1 MSKRILIMAGGT
13 GGHVFPALAIAG
25 ELKKRG
31 YEILWLGTRGR
42 MEEKLVPKSGFPIE
56 YIDVRGIRRNG
67 LKAKLSAPLMVCNAV
82 RQALQVMKSFK
93 PDAVLGMG
101 GYASGPGGVAARLCG
116 IPLALHEQNA
126 AAGLTNRLLSKLATV
141 IMLGF
146 PGAFTGDRV
155 RIVGNPVRND
165 ILALYR
171 RERDANNE
179 KMRVLVIGGSLG
191 AQALNEL
198 VPKAI
203 SLLDKNILSVTHQ
216 CGGGHVEATQ
226 HAYEGCGAD
235 HEIREFIT
243 DMSAAYAEHDLIICR
258 AGASTVAETA
268 CAGIP
273 AIFVPLPTAVDDHQT
288 KNAMF
293 SVGHKA
299 ALLCPQKDL
308 KPESLAELL
317 KDLALHR
324 DRLKA
329 MSEAA
334 YDCAVTDATQ
344 RAADLIDG
352 IAASRS

>member
-1 MSKRILIMAGGT
+1 M
-13 GGHVFPALAIAG
+13 
-25 ELKKRG
+25 
-31 YEILWLGTRGR
+31 
-42 MEEKLVPKSGFPIE
+42 
-56 YIDVRGIRRNG
+56 
-67 LKAKLSAPLMVCNAV
+67 
-82 RQALQVMKSFK
+82 
-93 PDAVLGMG
+93 
-101 GYASGPGGVAARLCG
+101 
-116 IPLALHEQNA
+116 
-126 AAGLTNRLLSKLATV
+126 
-141 IMLGF
+141 
-146 PGAFTGDRV
+146 
-155 RIVGNPVRND
+155 
-165 ILALYR
+165 
-171 RERDANNE
+171 
-179 KMRVLVIGGSLG
+179 
-191 AQALNEL
+191 
-198 VPKAI
+198 
-203 SLLDKNILSVTHQ
+203 
-216 CGGGHVEATQ
+216 
-226 HAYEGCGAD
+226 
-235 HEIREFIT
+235 
-243 DMSAAYAEHDLIICR
+243 
-258 AGASTVAETA
+258 AETA